1 MVKQDTVAATKSL
14 EKQTELTTVL
24 RNMGSVVI
32 AYSGGVDS
40 AFLANSATNVLGTKA
55 LSVTANSPSLAPTEL
70 EESVKVAKA
79 LGLNHRI
86 IDTQEVDRE
95 DYKTNDPNRCYFC
108 KEELYTHLES
118 LAQSEGYNLV
128 INAHNADDSLSF
140 RPGMNSAKHRG
151 VRSPLVEVGLTK
163 QEIRHLSKNA
173 GLPTWNKPSQAC
185 LSSRIPY
192 GTPVSVEAL
201 TRISKA
207 EKYLRDLGLDQV
219 RVRPHETIARIEV
232 EATSIP
238 TLLKDDIR
246 IGIATYLRSIGY
258 TYITLDLDGFRSGS
272 LNEVFLR
279 QRGSSPENE

>member
-1 MVKQDTVAATKSL
+1 MVKQDTVATTMAL
-14 EKQTELTTVL
+14 EKQTNLSTVL

-32 AYSGGVDS
+32 AYSGGADS
-40 AFLANSATNVLGTKA
+40 AFLANRATNILGTKA

-86 IDTQEVDRE
+86 INTQEVDRE
-95 DYKTNDPNRCYFC
+95 DYKANDPNRCYFC
-108 KEELYTHLES
+108 KEELYTHLEN

-128 INAHNADDSLSF
+128 INAHNADDSLGF
-140 RPGMNSAKHRG
+140 RPGMNSARRRG
-151 VRSPLVEVGLTK
+151 IRSPLVEVGLTK
-163 QEIRHLSKNA
+163 PEIRHLSKNA

-219 RVRPHETIARIEV
+219 RVRHHETIARIEV
-232 EATSIP
+232 DPTSIP

-246 IGIATYLRSIGY
+246 IGITTYLRSIGY
-258 TYITLDLDGFRSGS
+258 TYVTLDLDGFRSGS

-279 QRGSSPENE
+279 QRRNSPENE